1 MNSHQHLIEVDIT
14 SLRPT
19 QITVGLAEVAKKRS
33 EWHDLGKIDKEVLKS
48 REVIACSE
56 YTLPVTGE
64 TAKSAQFLLLQ
75 WPQNLQKQFNL
86 HFL

>member
-1 MNSHQHLIEVDIT
+1 MSGEE
-14 SLRPT
+14 
-19 QITVGLAEVAKKRS
+19 TVFFYCDVVGE
-33 EWHDLGKIDKEVLKS
+33 EMYHDLGKIDKEVLKS
-48 REVIACSE
+48 RKVIACSE

-64 TAKSAQFLLLQ
+64 TAKSAQFLLFQ